1 MAILGVS
8 FEHFLKPNLRILI
21 TPLLLA
27 IIILFL
33 GFFIIKNGMVRIT
46 TKLEELD
53 NLESTVI
60 TLQEKVDIL
69 REIEGIILSH
79 ADTTVIAIPEKNST
93 LVMLTHLSSVAN
105 EKSVQIINKKTQSQ
119 QIGEEGLVSAKI
131 NINITSDFNSI
142 LDYLMNL
149 DDLAPLSTID
159 EVDTSKSG
167 EVMSGN
173 LALSVYWG
181 DFPTRIPAITEPIK
195 TLTAEEEDLINLL
208 AKLKR
213 PDFIDMAPTAPTN
226 RENPFR

>member
-1 MAILGVS
+1 MIILGVS
-8 FEHFLKPNLRILI
+8 LEHYLKPNLRILI

-27 IIILFL
+27 LIILFL
-33 GFFIIKNGMVRIT
+33 GFFIVKNGMERIT
-46 TKLEELD
+46 FKLEELE
-53 NLESTVI
+53 NLESTVV

-79 ADTTVIAIPEKNST
+79 ADTTVVAIPEKNST
-93 LVMLTHLSSVAN
+93 LVMLTHLTSVSE
-105 EKSVQIINKKTQSQ
+105 EKSVQIINKRTQSQ

-131 NINITSDFNSI
+131 NINTTSDFNSI

-149 DDLAPLSTID
+149 EDMAPLSTID
-159 EVDTSKSG
+159 EVDLSKNG
-167 EVMSGN
+167 EITSGN

-181 DFPTRIPAITEPIK
+181 DFPTRIPPITEPIK
-195 TLTAEEEDLINLL
+195 TLTAEEEDLIKLL

-213 PDFIDMAPTAPTN
+213 PDFIELAPSTPTI